1 MSSGGLARNRSS
13 SPRVGVGIRTS
24 GSQEI
29 PDSAQISLPPSEPGL
44 SRGTEVRSRV
54 FCSNTAIT
62 ETKTLTQNVNPTQ
75 IPPLPSEAGSV
86 QEDEP
91 VTMSGTAPTPP
102 ELADDVDEDQRARWF
117 LREVAWGDP
126 YIKRPDQTNEA
137 DDKKRAESL
146 EKLLTEVT
154 KHDEGMVKGW
164 RDDIDT
170 LLVFAGLF
178 SAVVTA
184 FVIESYQWL
193 DEDPADTTVTL
204 LTQLLLVQVNG
215 SQPVSF
221 EPAQFKPDALSIR
234 INVFWFLS
242 LIFSLTSALF
252 GLLCKQW
259 VREHE
264 RDTTTRTAAE
274 ALALRQLRRDSFE
287 KWGVSSFLS
296 ALPILLEA
304 ALLFFFVGVLDL
316 LWDRHPVPFAVCFV
330 AISFSAGL
338 YFLTALLP
346 SLMVP
351 RNQKLVISRR
361 RFDRLSYQFICPYKS
376 PQAWLV
382 YQLSSALLRP
392 LLKIRVIDKYLREK
406 AERFWYHIKW
416 PAPDW
421 SSFDLWVVRQFDQKT
436 RFPSSFSLKVYEL
449 RAFEWA
455 VTMFR
460 DSPSMIPHLE
470 NILET
475 IPPSVA
481 VSAVLDR
488 WDMTMWET
496 ISMHDVEDAL
506 RDPEP
511 YPWIPTPTIRPP
523 VLQHPEGINL
533 LFHHRH
539 WATIAADFPH
549 DLDEFSNATKYTSLQ
564 HSTGLRFV
572 IPFPVVDALWTHEDT
587 YVRAKS
593 LKLLSLFEQSWKPCP
608 EYDGGRHE
616 GERVAFVLALANHI
630 NRTDR
635 VSVLLTS
642 KRGQAF
648 IRFIHNEVVARR
660 WVLDEMPWSQAIR
673 RAREVGDLPS
683 DYFAPVPGYGHSL
696 PALPILDPVRY
707 SIETKMGDA
716 SGAGPT
722 EGGLVRRL
730 HNFGTWLAFRRW
742 LSFFQR
748 NEQVIHNNVGS
759 SGNTVPNHELGVDGA
774 GQSTGNQEECAM
786 GHHADE
792 DDTRRLGKGDSI
804 KESGAGKRTGILDDP
819 SKGDEGWNVADQP
832 LGIISAWGDGI
843 DLVSPQRSG
852 RGGLF
857 AKGLF

>member
-1 MSSGGLARNRSS
+1 MSSGDLTRNRSS
-13 SPRVGVGIRTS
+13 SPRVGVSVRTS

-29 PDSAQISLPPSEPGL
+29 LDPAQILLPPSETGS
-44 SRGTEVRSRV
+44 SRGTEVQSHV
-54 FCSNTAIT
+54 FFSTAAVA
-62 ETKTLTQNVNPTQ
+62 ETKTLTQNINPTQ
-75 IPPLPSEAGSV
+75 IPPLPSEARSV
-86 QEDEP
+86 RGNEP
-91 VTMSGTAPTPP
+91 VTIPGTAPPPP
-102 ELADDVDEDQRARWF
+102 ELPDDVDEDEKRSRAMFFMW
-117 LREVAWGDP
+117 EVYNRDP
-126 YIKRPDQTNEA
+126 YIQRPDQTNEA

-204 LTQLLLVQVNG
+204 LSQLLLVQVNG
-215 SQPVSF
+215 SQSVSF

-316 LWDRHPVPFAVCFV
+316 LWDRHLVPFIVCFV

-346 SLMVP
+346 TLMVP
-351 RNQKLVISRR
+351 RDQMEDIGEGH
-361 RFDRLSYQFICPYKS
+361 FDRLSYQFICPYKS

-382 YQLSSALLRP
+382 YRLSSALLRP
-392 LLKIRVIDKYLREK
+392 LLKIPAINDFLRER
-406 AERFWYHIKW
+406 ARRFWDHIKL
-416 PAPDW
+416 PASDW

-436 RFPSSFSLKVYEL
+436 RYPFFSLKVYEL

-455 VTMFR
+455 VAMFR
-460 DSPSMIPHLE
+460 DSPSMIPHLL
-470 NILET
+470 NVLEM

-481 VSAVLDR
+481 VSAVLGR
-488 WDMTMWET
+488 WDMTMWRAASQKD
-496 ISMHDVEDAL
+496 IEDAL
-506 RDPEP
+506 GDPDP
-511 YPWIPTPTIRPP
+511 NPWLSPTIRLP
-523 VLQHPEGINL
+523 VLQQPEGINL
-533 LFHHRH
+533 SFHHRH
-539 WATIAADFPH
+539 WETMAADDPYNLLDKFP
-549 DLDEFSNATKYTSLQ
+549 NAMKYMDLQ

-572 IPFPVVDALWTHEDT
+572 IPFPMVDALWTHEGA

-593 LKLLSLFEQSWKPCP
+593 LKLPSLFEQSWKPCP
-608 EYDGGRHE
+608 GYDEIRHYH
-616 GERVAFVLALANHI
+616 ERMTFMQHLADHI
-630 NRTDR
+630 NRDHR
-635 VSVLLTS
+635 VSALLTS

-648 IRFIHNEVVARR
+648 LRFIHNEAITRHWVSDGDR
-660 WVLDEMPWSQAIR
+660 WHQAIK
-673 RAREVGDLPS
+673 RAQEVGGLPS
-683 DYFAPVPGYGHSL
+683 DYFAPIPHPWDPL
-696 PALPILDPVRY
+696 PTLPTLEPIQY
-707 SIETKMGDA
+707 SIDTNEDLDIVTL
-716 SGAGPT
+716 SGMEDLFGSGPT
-722 EGGLVRRL
+722 ERGLVRRI
-730 HNFGTWLAFRRW
+730 HNFGAWLASRRR

-748 NEQVIHNNVGS
+748 NEQVTHNDTGS
-759 SGNTVPNHELGVDGA
+759 SGNIVPDRELGADGA
-774 GQSTGNQEECAM
+774 GQSTDNQEGRATAL
-786 GHHADE
+786 GDTSGQGG
-792 DDTRRLGKGDSI
+792 DDGDN
-804 KESGAGKRTGILDDP
+804 G
-819 SKGDEGWNVADQP
+819 GDNYS
-832 LGIISAWGDGI
+832 LH
-843 DLVSPQRSG
+843 R
-852 RGGLF
+852 
-857 AKGLF
+857 